1 MSAEPNK
8 EEQEQP
14 KVPDVLP
21 VLPLRDIVIFP
32 FMIVPLYVSRDRSI
46 RAVDQA
52 LAENRMI
59 LLAAQKKQDEDDP
72 GPEDIYPVGTAA
84 LIMRMLK
91 LPDGRIRVLVQGLS
105 RARITTFDDG
115 LPHLQAHVE
124 TVVESDPSKSSLEV
138 EAMMRNVKAALEKS
152 QNLGKPIS
160 PEVIVIANNMEE
172 PGRLADLT
180 ASNLDLKVEGA
191 QAILEAIDP
200 VERLRRVH
208 ELMTKELEVLTMQ
221 QEISSQAKGE
231 MDRSQREFFLRQQLK
246 AIQSELGEGNEL
258 GEEIAQLKEKA
269 QKAKMPKPVMEEVER
284 QLKKLERMHPD
295 AAETAT
301 LRNWLDWMVTLPW
314 GKATKDSLD
323 LIEAQRILDEDHYGL
338 EKIKERIVEYL
349 AVRKLKEKTKGPLLC
364 FVGPPGVGKTSLGRS
379 IARALGRKFVRL
391 SLGGVKDEAEI
402 RGHRRT
408 YVGSMP
414 GRIIQGIHQAG
425 ANNPVFMMDE
435 VDKIGA
441 DFRGDPSS
449 ALLEVLDPEQNN
461 AFRDHYL
468 GVPFDLSNTMFICT
482 ANLTDTI
489 QPAFLDRMEV
499 IRLSGYTEDEK
510 LEIAKRHL
518 IPKQLEEHGLTPEHL
533 LFTDVALKAI
543 INTYT
548 REAGLRSFEREIAA
562 ICRKVARKVAE
573 GQTGAVRVTPGSL
586 NRFLGAAKT
595 LPEER
600 LKKDTVGIATGL
612 AWTATG
618 GDVLF
623 VEASIMKG
631 KGRLTLTGQ
640 LGDVMKES
648 AQAALSWARSHA
660 RAHGIRD
667 EVFAQ
672 NDLHVHVPEGAIPKD
687 GPSAG
692 ITMATAILSAL
703 TMRPVRSGLAMTG
716 EITLR
721 GQVLPIG
728 GLKEKILAARR
739 AHIDTIVFPKLN
751 KKDLDEVPVHL
762 RRGMSFHMVDNVDEV
777 LALALIPPPTPKVPA
792 GAKTPPRPFPGRP
805 RRPSRSELD
814 RRFRADSRLSE
825 RRSGRAVSASTSKP
839 RPGNIRARPGHGC
852 HRCGPRRRAGGS
864 DPRARPAAR
873 TIPRIRSPRQSRRRG
888 S

>member
-8 EEQEQP
+8 EEQDQP

-105 RARITTFDDG
+105 RARITAFDDG

-172 PGRLADLT
+172 PGRLADLA

-338 EKIKERIVEYL
+338 EKIKERIIEYL

-414 GRIIQGIHQAG
+414 GRIIQGIHQAA

-533 LFTDVALKAI
+533 LFTDPALKAI

-573 GQTGAVRVTPGSL
+573 GQTGTVRVTPGSL
-586 NRFLGAAKT
+586 HKFLGAAKT

-600 LKKDTVGIATGL
+600 LKKDTVGISTGL

-623 VEASIMKG
+623 VEASDHE
-631 KGRLTLTGQ
+631 GQ
-640 LGDVMKES
+640 GP
-648 AQAALSWARSHA
+648 AHAHRPAR
-660 RAHGIRD
+660 RRD
-667 EVFAQ
+667 EGV
-672 NDLHVHVPEGAIPKD
+672 G
-687 GPSAG
+687 
-692 ITMATAILSAL
+692 
-703 TMRPVRSGLAMTG
+703 
-716 EITLR
+716 
-721 GQVLPIG
+721 
-728 GLKEKILAARR
+728 
-739 AHIDTIVFPKLN
+739 
-751 KKDLDEVPVHL
+751 
-762 RRGMSFHMVDNVDEV
+762 
-777 LALALIPPPTPKVPA
+777 
-792 GAKTPPRPFPGRP
+792 
-805 RRPSRSELD
+805 
-814 RRFRADSRLSE
+814 
-825 RRSGRAVSASTSKP
+825 
-839 RPGNIRARPGHGC
+839 
-852 HRCGPRRRAGGS
+852 AGGALLGAQ
-864 DPRARPAAR
+864 PRARPRHQRRGVRAERPARARARGRDPEGRALRRHHDGDRDPLGAHPAPGAERPRHDGRDHAPRPGAPDRRPQGEDPRRAPRPHRHDRLPEAQQEGPRRGAGAPAPRHVLPHGRQRRRSAGAGAHPAAGAEGSGRRQDPAAPVPGKAAEAGDGLASGCRPFVASRSAAAR
-873 TIPRIRSPRQSRRRG
+873 LVSGGQRRAPARRQRSWPCPTRS
-888 S
+888 

>member
-1 MSAEPNK
+1 MN
-8 EEQEQP
+8 EERKDEDQP
-14 KVPDVLP
+14 TIPEVLP

-46 RAVDQA
+46 KAVDQA

-59 LLAAQKKQDEDDP
+59 LLAAQKSQDEDEPTP
-72 GPEDIYPVGTAA
+72 GDIYPVGTVA

-105 RARITTFDDG
+105 RARTVSYDEG
-115 LPHLQAHVE
+115 LPHLQAKIE
-124 TVVESDPSKSSLEV
+124 TVAEPQLTEEGSLEI
-138 EAMMRNVKAALEKS
+138 EALMRNVKAALERS

-160 PEVIVIANNMEE
+160 PEVVVIANNMEE
-172 PGRLADLT
+172 AGRLADLT

-191 QAILEAIDP
+191 QAILEALDP
-200 VERLRRVH
+200 AERLRRVH

-231 MDRSQREFFLRQQLK
+231 MDRTQREFFLRQQLK

-258 GEEIAQLKEKA
+258 AEEIVQLAEKA
-269 QKAKMPKPVMEEVER
+269 KKAKMPKPVLEEVQR

-314 GKATKDSLD
+314 SKSTKDNLD
-323 LIEAQRILDEDHYGL
+323 LKEAQRILDEDHYGL
-338 EKIKERIVEYL
+338 EKVKERIVEYL
-349 AVRKLKEKTKGPLLC
+349 AVRKLKDEMKGPLLC

-379 IARALGRKFVRL
+379 IARALGRKFIRL

-408 YVGSMP
+408 YVGSLP
-414 GRIIQGIHQAG
+414 GRIIQGIHQMG

-435 VDKIGA
+435 VDKVGA

-449 ALLEVLDPEQNN
+449 ALLEVLDPEQNFS
-461 AFRDHYL
+461 FRDHYL
-468 GVPFDLSNTMFICT
+468 GVPFDLSNVMFITT

-499 IRLSGYTEDEK
+499 IRLPGYTEEEK
-510 LEIAKRHL
+510 LQIARRHL
-518 IPKQLEEHGLTPEHL
+518 VPKQLEEHGLTPEQL
-533 LFTDVALKAI
+533 VFTDKALRGL
-543 INTYT
+543 INSYT
-548 REAGLRSFEREIAA
+548 REAGLRNFEREIAA
-562 ICRKVARKVAE
+562 IARKVARRVAE
-573 GQTGAVRVTPGSL
+573 GEKGKVRVTPGSL
-586 NRFLGAAKT
+586 QRYIGAPKT

-600 LKKDTVGIATGL
+600 LKKDAVGIATGL

-623 VEASIMKG
+623 VEASTMKG
-631 KGRLTLTGQ
+631 KGRLTLTGH

-648 AQAALSWARSHA
+648 AQAALSYARS
-660 RAHGIRD
+660 RAKEWGIRD
-667 EVFAQ
+667 EFFAA
-672 NDLHVHVPEGAIPKD
+672 NDLHIHVPEGAIPKD

-692 ITMATAILSAL
+692 ITMATALISAF
-703 TMRPVRSGLAMTG
+703 TGRAVRCSVAMTG

-721 GQVLPIG
+721 GHVLPIG

-739 AHIDTIVFPKLN
+739 AGIETLVCPKLN
-751 KKDLDEVPVHL
+751 QKELDEVPSIL
-762 RRGMSFHMVDNVDEV
+762 KRGMTFHLVDEVDEV
-777 LALALIPPPTPKVPA
+777 LKLALVPA
-792 GAKTPPRPFPGRP
+792 PASKASPSGKKAGPRPY
-805 RRPSRSELD
+805 
-814 RRFRADSRLSE
+814 
-825 RRSGRAVSASTSKP
+825 
-839 RPGNIRARPGHGC
+839 RARPG
-852 HRCGPRRRAGGS
+852 
-864 DPRARPAAR
+864 
-873 TIPRIRSPRQSRRRG
+873 RQVTV
-888 S
+888 